1 MPDDQLKRS
10 LEELFSDLSAP
21 TPEAEAELLPPPSP
35 PVKEP
40 PLEPETEPLPP
51 PSPPVKKPP
60 PEPEAEPLPPPSP
73 PVKEPPPEPETEP
86 LPTKV
91 LAGPPAEEKAAVR
104 GPDQLEVLRERIIN
118 IVLRSAAILGLP
130 ALIAW
135 GAYVIPQN
143 DWAGLA
149 INGALYSLL
158 LVITFV
164 RTISFQI
171 RAGVILTMVYGL
183 GLLSLLDS
191 GLSGDG
197 PLYLISLPVL
207 ATILLGRRS
216 GIGSLVLSLGTLVV
230 VGWATVSGRLTPL
243 LQVHFTQ
250 PVLWLS
256 VGIVFLILAA
266 AMLLSHT
273 SLVSGLEQVLAR
285 SEQLTTELQISKG
298 TLEQQVAERT
308 RELEESNRRL
318 QRHATQL
325 RASAQVGHAATSIL
339 DVDELLRTTVDL
351 IRDEFGFYHASVF
364 LIDETGEWAV
374 LQEATGEVGQQMK
387 AQGHRLTVGGR
398 SMVGWAAAYRQPRIA
413 LDVGKDAV
421 HFDNPLLP
429 HTRSEMT
436 LPLVVGERLMGVLD
450 VQSTEEAAFDEED
463 VRTLRI
469 MADQIAVAIDNARKF
484 SDKVQLLEMTSPI
497 YRASRRLT
505 TATTTD
511 EVADAIIASVAETG
525 ADGCVM
531 VEFEF
536 SPTGEFEA
544 LLYRGVW
551 RRDREPQF
559 QAGMRLPIA
568 ESPFP
573 PEMVSTLWAV
583 TDAERDERLPQS
595 ARQVFEATDARAL
608 SNIPLRTRE
617 GVIGQVVVIRT
628 TPVPFSDAALR
639 LYEMLSDQ
647 ASVALERARLFEES
661 RARAEELAVLNE
673 MGRALTAMLDV
684 DAVIENIH
692 RYTSRLM
699 DTTNFYVAMYHP
711 QQDEVS
717 FPLYAEGEQ
726 IRRLEEPRRAAKGL
740 TEYVIRRR
748 ESLLVTEDTASWVQQ
763 TEEVEHIGELAKSW
777 LGVPMMIGERV
788 IGVIAAQSYTT
799 ARLYNEHHRDLL
811 SAVASHA
818 AIAIENARLFEETQ
832 RRAEH
837 ERLVSEITARVRRPL
852 DVDTILRVS
861 LRELGTALG
870 ASEGLVRLGISD
882 GAERE

>member
-1 MPDDQLKRS
+1 MPDDQLRRS
-10 LEELFSDLSAP
+10 LEELFSDISAP
-21 TPEAEAELLPPPSP
+21 A
-35 PVKEP
+35 
-40 PLEPETEPLPP
+40 
-51 PSPPVKKPP
+51 

-73 PVKEPPPEPETEP
+73 PAEEPAPEPEPEP
-86 LPTKV
+86 LPPPSPPAEEPAPEPEPELLATKA
-91 LAGPPAEEKAAVR
+91 LAGPPTEEKAAVR
-104 GPDQLEVLRERIIN
+104 GPDQLGVLRERIIN

-143 DWAGLA
+143 DWVGLA

-183 GLLSLLDS
+183 GLLSLIDS

-230 VGWATVSGRLTPL
+230 VGWAMVSGRLTPL
-243 LQVHFTQ
+243 LQVHLAQ

-256 VGIVFLILAA
+256 VTVVFLVLAA

-298 TLEQQVAERT
+298 TLEQRVAERT

-374 LQEATGEVGQQMK
+374 LQEATGEIGQQMK

-436 LPLVVGERLMGVLD
+436 LPLLVGERLMGVLD

-484 SDKVQLLEMTSPI
+484 SDKTQLLEMTSPI

-505 TATTTD
+505 TAVTPG
-511 EVADAIIASVAETG
+511 EVADAVIASVAETG

-531 VEFEF
+531 VEFEY

-551 RRDREPQF
+551 RCDREPQF
-559 QAGMRLPIA
+559 QTGMRLPIS

-573 PEMVSTLWAV
+573 PEMVSTLWAIADV
-583 TDAERDERLPQS
+583 EQDERLPQS

-608 SNIPLRTRE
+608 ANIPLHTKS

-628 TPVPFSDAALR
+628 TPIPFSDAALR
-639 LYEMLSDQ
+639 LYEVLSDQ
-647 ASVALERARLFEES
+647 ASVALERALLLEEAQVRAQRIAALYNFSRDLSAALDVDTVALTTLQAINDILAFEYATISLVDISRSMIETKRGIWEGQLDVFPEWLEMSRYPLDHLDILTDIVYTGKAEIIDRWDDRLNRDIWERFNHERLIRVFMPIRVKDKVLGVVEAGYDKS
-661 RARAEELAVLNE
+661 HKAEITAEELDLLEAFAGQAGLALE
-673 MGRALTAMLDV
+673 RAYL
-684 DAVIENIH
+684 
-692 RYTSRLM
+692 
-699 DTTNFYVAMYHP
+699 
-711 QQDEVS
+711 
-717 FPLYAEGEQ
+717 
-726 IRRLEEPRRAAKGL
+726 LEETR
-740 TEYVIRRR
+740 
-748 ESLLVTEDTASWVQQ
+748 
-763 TEEVEHIGELAKSW
+763 
-777 LGVPMMIGERV
+777 
-788 IGVIAAQSYTT
+788 
-799 ARLYNEHHRDLL
+799 
-811 SAVASHA
+811 
-818 AIAIENARLFEETQ
+818 

-837 ERLVSEITARVRRPL
+837 ERLVSEITAKIRRPL
-852 DVDTILRVS
+852 DVDTVLRVS
-861 LRELGTALG
+861 LQELGTALG
-870 ASEGLVRLGISD
+870 ASEGLVWLGISD
-882 GAERE
+882 GDKRE